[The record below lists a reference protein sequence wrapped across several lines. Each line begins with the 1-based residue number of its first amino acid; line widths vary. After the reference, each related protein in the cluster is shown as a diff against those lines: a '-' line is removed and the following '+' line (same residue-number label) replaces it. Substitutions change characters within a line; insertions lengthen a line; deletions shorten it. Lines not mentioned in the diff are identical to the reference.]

1 MAAGP
6 LQLTVV
12 NEATFVEWLQ
22 RLQASAYLFS
32 LGGAS
37 VHAPV
42 AAIAMRVRACV
53 RACVRAHH
61 LQRRGRGVRDA
72 AVTTE

>member
-1 MAAGP
+1 MAAAP

-42 AAIAMRVRACV
+42 TAIATRVRACV
-53 RACVRAHH
+53 RACAPSATPRSRIYFN
-61 LQRRGRGVRDA
+61 L
-72 AVTTE
+72 

>member
-1 MAAGP
+1 M
-6 LQLTVV
+6 V

-42 AAIAMRVRACV
+42 TAMAMRVRACV
-53 RACVRAHH
+53 RTICN
-61 LQRRGRGVRDA
+61 A
-72 AVTTE
+72 AVAEGETPRLLSERHRCY

>member
-6 LQLTVV
+6 QQLTVV

-42 AAIAMRVRACV
+42 TAIVMRMRV
-53 RACVRAHH
+53 HH

>member
-1 MAAGP
+1 MAAAP

-42 AAIAMRVRACV
+42 TAIATRVRACV
-53 RACVRAHH
+53 RACVRTI
-61 LQRRGRGVRDA
+61 RNA
-72 AVTTE
+72 AVADLF

>member
-53 RACVRAHH
+53 RACAPSATPRSRKER
-61 LQRRGRGVRDA
+61 RRGY
-72 AVTTE
+72 